1 MAITVMILGESGTGK
16 STSLR
21 HLDPANVTM
30 VKVVNKPLPFKLNG
44 EYKHQITTDSYSEI
58 KKALR
63 QATTDIIVIDDAQYL
78 MSNEFM
84 NRAMERGYDKFTEI
98 ALHFWEILNIS
109 NNLPANKIVYFL
121 MHTEIDQFG
130 NEKVKTIGKLLDEK
144 ITLEGLVTI
153 VLKTKVDKQGYH
165 FTTQNSGADTVKTP
179 VGMFEAVLIDNDLD
193 KVDKVIR
200 EYYNLNK

>member
-16 STSLR
+16 STSIR
-21 HLDPANVTM
+21 TLDPRNVTM
-30 VKVVNKPLPFKLNG
+30 VKVVNKPLPYKLD
-44 EYKHQITTDSYSEI
+44 EPYASVVTTDNYAQV
-58 KKALR
+58 KKTLR
-63 QATTDIIVIDDAQYL
+63 QAETDIIIIDDAQYL

-109 NNLPANKIVYFL
+109 NGLADNKRVYYL
-121 MHTEIDQFG
+121 MHTELDQFG

-165 FTTQNSGADTVKTP
+165 FTTHNSGSDTVKSP
-179 VGMFEAVLIDNDLD
+179 IGMFDTMLIDNDLYM
-193 KVDKVIR
+193 VDKTIKD
-200 EYYNLNK
+200 YYNL